1 VVVLVAAR
9 TSQLQPLQIQCF
21 KVSRDHLASTPAFFV
36 WSMLLSQYSRRKIV
50 KTPDVC
56 QNEAAS

>member
-1 VVVLVAAR
+1 M
-9 TSQLQPLQIQCF
+9 QCF
-21 KVSRDHLASTPAFFV
+21 KVSCDHLDSTPTFFD

-56 QNEAAS
+56 QNKAAS